1 MKEELGIDAVVSMAT
16 SVAGGMTWVT
26 GNQNFSAYLSCGLPY
41 GDMSIIDK
49 FLAGEVDRDRLTAYA
64 TFVDLLF
71 TYSDQDILLNGNY
84 DQNVNAFATG
94 KTVFCHQGN
103 WIDPSIAAMKEKG
116 MEVPNMGFIG
126 EVMFDDQPITG
137 LMVSAP
143 SWYVV
148 NSQSPN
154 KAEAIKF
161 LEDMVATEAGQDY
174 MVNKAG
180 MVPAFSNVT
189 LTPSGDLSKDVMK
202 AAGAGDIYSWGFGY
216 LPDGFGSN
224 NLGPIFELLAQKAI
238 DVNTFVDMVAAQA
251 AEIPGLLAGK

>member
-1 MKEELGIDAVVSMAT
+1 M
-16 SVAGGMTWVT
+16 
-26 GNQNFSAYLSCGLPY
+26 
-41 GDMSIIDK
+41 
-49 FLAGEVDRDRLTAYA
+49 
-64 TFVDLLF
+64 
-71 TYSDQDILLNGNY
+71 DI
-84 DQNVNAFATG
+84 
-94 KTVFCHQGN
+94 
-103 WIDPSIAAMKEKG
+103 PE
-116 MEVPNMGFIG
+116 MGFIG
-126 EVMFDDQPITG
+126 EVMFEDQPITG

-143 SWYVV
+143 SWYVI

-202 AAGAGDIYSWGFGY
+202 AAGAGDIYSWGFGF

-238 DVNTFVDMVAAQA
+238 TVEDFVDMVAAQA
-251 AEIPGLLAGK
+251 AEIPALLATK